1 MNFTTDPFQIPE
13 DQQTPLVKW
22 LLEIIRD
29 NKQLIEI
36 QAQKIEEL
44 KTKVEVLDNEL
55 KKLKKLPPKPD
66 IKKSTLN
73 ENPDDKK
80 KGTDTKRPGSD
91 KESKKLD
98 FEVHE
103 ERIIQP
109 ELIPL
114 DAKFNGY
121 REYDVQD
128 LVIENR
134 NIRFKLAEYIDNQGN
149 TITGQLPVGY
159 TGHFGP
165 KLIAFIIYQH
175 NQCRVTQNL
184 ILEQLR

>member
-73 ENPDDKK
+73 CKWDVQEPAL
-80 KGTDTKRPGSD
+80 TI
-91 KESKKLD
+91 
-98 FEVHE
+98 
-103 ERIIQP
+103 RII
-109 ELIPL
+109 L
-114 DAKFNGY
+114 
-121 REYDVQD
+121 
-128 LVIENR
+128 NR
-134 NIRFKLAEYIDNQGN
+134 IRK
-149 TITGQLPVGY
+149 
-159 TGHFGP
+159 
-165 KLIAFIIYQH
+165 
-175 NQCRVTQNL
+175 
-184 ILEQLR
+184 